1 MRILLSAKIKKRD
14 RRRKMKKLVL
24 VTVFIV
30 LGIVVFAGGAGE
42 GNMVVESFSFSGI
55 DKLTIEGAFFEVDI
69 SGSSTAAIEAE
80 FTFPAR
86 LRDRGVNVLHE
97 TKGSELRVWVEK
109 KAISI
114 MAPPRRGPR
123 MRFTVP
129 VATLVN
135 VKNSS
140 GSVAV
145 KGLEADGLNLE
156 VSSGSLQIDN
166 CRSNLS
172 ATSSSGKI
180 KVEACT
186 GDKTLRA
193 SSGSITVLD
202 SSGDIEAESSS
213 GRQSYEKIEGSIATQ
228 SSSGG
233 IAIRDTAGRLDLKSN
248 SGRLSGTG
256 VTITGDSSFE
266 TSSGSIEFDFTNSG
280 SDFTFELRSSSG
292 TISAGGTR
300 AKGTV
305 VTGSGKILIKGKSS
319 SGKQSYK

>member
-1 MRILLSAKIKKRD
+1 
-14 RRRKMKKLVL
+14 MKKLVL

-30 LGIVVFAGGAGE
+30 LGIMVFAGGAGE
-42 GNMVVESFSFSGI
+42 GDMVEESFSFSGI
-55 DKLTIEGAFFEVDI
+55 DKLTVEGAFFEVDI
-69 SGSSTAAIEAE
+69 TGSSTATIEAE
-80 FTFPAR
+80 FVVPAR
-86 LRDRGVNVLHE
+86 LRARGVNVLHE
-97 TKGSELRVWVEK
+97 TRGSELRVWVERK
-109 KAISI
+109 VISI
-114 MAPPRRGPR
+114 TAPPWRGPR

-129 VATLVN
+129 VNTLVD

-145 KGLEADGLNLE
+145 EGIEADELNLE

-180 KVEACT
+180 RVEACT
-186 GDKTLRA
+186 GDKKLTA

-202 SSGDIEAESSS
+202 SNGDIEADTSS
-213 GRQSYEKIEGSIATQ
+213 GKHRYERIEGSIAAH

-233 IAIRDTAGRLDLKSN
+233 IAIRDSEGKLDVKSN

-256 VTITGDSSFE
+256 VAITGDSSFE
-266 TSSGSIEFDFTNSG
+266 TSSGSIDFDFTNSG

-292 TISAGGTR
+292 TISAGGSR

-305 VTGSGKILIKGKSS
+305 ITGNGKILIKGKSS
-319 SGKQSYK
+319 SGSQSYK

>member
-1 MRILLSAKIKKRD
+1 
-14 RRRKMKKLVL
+14 MKKLVL
-24 VTVFIV
+24 VTVLIV
-30 LGIVVFAGGAGE
+30 LGIMVFAGGAGE
-42 GNMVVESFSFSGI
+42 GDMVEESFSFSGI
-55 DKLTIEGAFFEVDI
+55 DKLTVEGSFFEVEI
-69 SGSSTAAIEAE
+69 IGSSTTTIEAE
-80 FTFPAR
+80 FVVPAR
-86 LRDRGVNVLHE
+86 LRARGVNVLHE
-97 TKGSELRVWVEK
+97 TRGSELRVWVERK
-109 KAISI
+109 VVSI
-114 MAPPRRGPR
+114 TTPPWRGPR

-129 VATLVN
+129 VDALVN

-145 KGLEADGLNLE
+145 KRLEADELNVE
-156 VSSGSLQIDN
+156 ASSGSLQIGN

-186 GDKTLRA
+186 GDKTLTA

-202 SSGDIEAESSS
+202 SDGDIDADTSS
-213 GRQSYEKIEGSIATQ
+213 GKHRYERIEGSIAAR

-233 IAIRDTAGRLDLKSN
+233 ISIRDTAGRLELKSD

-256 VTITGDSSFE
+256 VAISGDSSFE
-266 TSSGSIEFDFTNSG
+266 TTSGSIDFDFTNSG
-280 SDFTFELRSSSG
+280 SDFTFELHSSSG
-292 TISAGGTR
+292 TLSAGGTR

-319 SGKQSYK
+319 SGNQSYK

>member
-1 MRILLSAKIKKRD
+1 
-14 RRRKMKKLVL
+14 MKKLVL

-42 GNMVVESFSFSGI
+42 GDMVEESFSFSGI
-55 DKLTIEGAFFEVDI
+55 DKLTVEGSFFEVDI
-69 SGSSTAAIEAE
+69 TGSSTATIEAE
-80 FTFPAR
+80 FVVPAR
-86 LRDRGVNVLHE
+86 LRARGVNVLHE
-97 TKGSELRVWVEK
+97 TRGSELRVWVERK
-109 KAISI
+109 VISI
-114 MAPPRRGPR
+114 TVPPRGGPR

-129 VATLVN
+129 VDTLVD

-145 KGLEADGLNLE
+145 EGIEADELNLE

-180 KVEACT
+180 RVEACT
-186 GDKTLRA
+186 GDKKLTA

-202 SSGDIEAESSS
+202 SNGDIEADTSS
-213 GRQSYEKIEGSIATQ
+213 GKHRYERIEGSIAAH

-233 IAIRDTAGRLDLKSN
+233 IAIRDSEGKLDVKSN

-256 VTITGDSSFE
+256 VAITGDSSFE
-266 TSSGSIEFDFTNSG
+266 TSSGSIDFDFTNSG

-292 TISAGGTR
+292 TISAGGSR

-305 VTGSGKILIKGKSS
+305 ITGNGKILIKGKSS
-319 SGKQSYK
+319 SGSQSYK

>member
-1 MRILLSAKIKKRD
+1 
-14 RRRKMKKLVL
+14 MKKLVL

-30 LGIVVFAGGAGE
+30 LGIMVFAGGAGE
-42 GNMVVESFSFSGI
+42 GDMVEESFSFSGI
-55 DKLTIEGAFFEVDI
+55 DNLTVEGAFFEVDI
-69 SGSSTAAIEAE
+69 TGSSTATIEAE
-80 FTFPAR
+80 FVVPAR
-86 LRDRGVNVLHE
+86 LRARGVNVLHE
-97 TKGSELRVWVEK
+97 TKGSELRVWVERK
-109 KAISI
+109 VISI
-114 MAPPRRGPR
+114 MVPPRGGPR

-129 VATLVN
+129 VNTLVD

-145 KGLEADGLNLE
+145 EGIEADELNLE

-180 KVEACT
+180 RVEACT
-186 GDKTLRA
+186 GDKKLTA

-202 SSGDIEAESSS
+202 SNGDIEADTSS
-213 GRQSYEKIEGSIATQ
+213 GKHRYERIEGSIAAH

-233 IAIRDTAGRLDLKSN
+233 IAIRDSEGKLDVKSN

-256 VTITGDSSFE
+256 VAITGDSSFE
-266 TSSGSIEFDFTNSG
+266 TSSGSIDFDFTNSG

-292 TISAGGTR
+292 TISAGGSR

-305 VTGSGKILIKGKSS
+305 ITGNGKILIKGKSS
-319 SGKQSYK
+319 SGSQSYK

>member
-1 MRILLSAKIKKRD
+1 
-14 RRRKMKKLVL
+14 
-24 VTVFIV
+24 
-30 LGIVVFAGGAGE
+30 
-42 GNMVVESFSFSGI
+42 
-55 DKLTIEGAFFEVDI
+55 
-69 SGSSTAAIEAE
+69 
-80 FTFPAR
+80 
-86 LRDRGVNVLHE
+86 
-97 TKGSELRVWVEK
+97 
-109 KAISI
+109 
-114 MAPPRRGPR
+114 

-129 VATLVN
+129 VDTLVN

-145 KGLEADGLNLE
+145 KGLEADELNLE

-180 KVEACT
+180 SVAACT
-186 GDKTLRA
+186 GDKTLKA

-202 SSGDIEAESSS
+202 SNGDIEAESSS
-213 GRQSYEKIEGSIATQ
+213 GKHRYERIEGSIAAQ

-233 IAIRDTAGRLDLKSN
+233 ITIRDAVGRLDLECN
-248 SGRLSGTG
+248 SGRLSGTE
-256 VTITGDSSFE
+256 VTITGDSSLE
-266 TSSGSIEFDFTNSG
+266 TSSGSIDFDFTNSE

-305 VTGSGKILIKGKSS
+305 VTGNGKILIKGKSS